1 MLEEVKMKH
10 LVRMSLVSFFLFL
23 PFMVILLKCSSPS
36 FDVLITGGLVYD
48 GTGADPLREDV
59 GIRGDRIIAIGKL
72 ERSSARSIIDARN
85 LAVAPGFI
93 NMLSHS
99 EESLIID
106 GCSQGEI
113 HQGVTTQIFGEDSMG
128 PLTEQMR
135 RNRLQKQGDLKYDIP
150 WITLSEYL
158 LYLEKRGISQ
168 NVASFIGA
176 ATIREYV
183 IGLEDK
189 KATPDQLNQMRE
201 LVRNEMAAGA
211 LGISTALIYAPGI
224 YASTDELV
232 ELCKVAVQ
240 YQGKYISHIRS
251 EGNRLIEAV
260 EELIHIS
267 REAKIPAEIYHL
279 KSAGQSNWNKMDQVI
294 TMVETARK
302 EGLKI
307 TADMY
312 PYPAGMT
319 GLDVTMPPWVL
330 DGGYDSLFKRLQDHI
345 TRLKISKEMTTPTNN
360 WENYYLAAGSPDRIL
375 LVQFKSDA
383 LKLYTGK
390 TLAEVAK
397 IQGKDPVETIMDL
410 MLEDRYRVMAVY
422 FMMSEENIKKQLHL
436 PWVSLGSD
444 MWSTA
449 PEGVFLKSS
458 IHPRAYG
465 TFARFLG
472 KYVRDE
478 HVISLQEAIHRISGL
493 PATNLGL
500 DRRGF
505 IKEGMFADVVV
516 FDPAT
521 IADHA
526 TFEKPHQYATGMQYV
541 FVNGVEVLK
550 DGEHTG
556 AKPGRALWGP
566 GKIK

>member
-1 MLEEVKMKH
+1 MKH
-10 LVRMSLVSFFLFL
+10 FGRISRISFFLCL
-23 PFMVILLKCSSPS
+23 PFMVILQKCSSPS

-48 GTGADPLREDV
+48 GTGSDPVITDI
-59 GIRGDRIIAIGKL
+59 GIRGDRIVAIGKL
-72 ERSSARSIIDARN
+72 ASSPTRMIVDARN

-106 GCSQGEI
+106 GRSQGEI
-113 HQGVTTQIFGEDSMG
+113 REGVTTQIFGEESMG

-135 RNRLQKQGDLKYDIP
+135 QSKLLKQGDLKYDIP
-150 WITLSEYL
+150 WTTLSEYL
-158 LYLEKRGISQ
+158 MYLEKKGISQ
-168 NVASFIGA
+168 NIASFIGA

-183 IGLEDK
+183 IGLENK
-189 KATPDQLNQMRE
+189 KATPDQLKQMCG
-201 LVRNEMAAGA
+201 LVRTEMAGGA
-211 LGISTALIYAPGI
+211 LGISTALIYAPGV
-224 YASTDELV
+224 YASTDELI
-232 ELCKVAVQ
+232 ELCKTATQ

-279 KSAGQSNWNKMDQVI
+279 KSAGQSNWYKMDSVI
-294 TMVETARK
+294 SLVELARR

-312 PYPAGMT
+312 TYPAGMT

-330 DGGYDSLFKRLQDHI
+330 DGGYDSLFKRLQDPI
-345 TRLKISKEMTTPTNN
+345 TRLKISKEMTAPTSD
-360 WENYYLAAGSPDRIL
+360 WENYYLAAGSPDHIL
-375 LVQFKSDA
+375 LVQFKSES
-383 LKLYTGK
+383 LKQYTGK
-390 TLAEVAK
+390 TLAELAK
-397 IQGKDPVETIMDL
+397 IRGKDPVETIMDL

-422 FMMSEENIKKQLHL
+422 FMMSEENIKKQLRL

-444 MWSTA
+444 MWSIA
-449 PEGVFLKSS
+449 PEGVFMKSS
-458 IHPRAYG
+458 VHPRAYG
-465 TFARFLG
+465 TFARLLG

-478 HVISLQEAIHRISGL
+478 HVISLEEAIHRLSGL

-500 DRRGF
+500 DKRGF

-516 FDPAT
+516 FDPTT
-521 IADHA
+521 IADRA
-526 TFEKPHQYATGMQYV
+526 TFEKPHQYAVGMKYV
-541 FVNGVEVLK
+541 IVNGVEVLK

>member
-1 MLEEVKMKH
+1 MC
-10 LVRMSLVSFFLFL
+10 L
-23 PFMVILLKCSSPS
+23 PFMVILQKCSSPS

-48 GTGADPLREDV
+48 GTGSDPVITDI
-59 GIRGDRIIAIGKL
+59 GIRGDRIVAIGKL
-72 ERSSARSIIDARN
+72 ASSPTRMIVDARN

-106 GCSQGEI
+106 GRSQGEI
-113 HQGVTTQIFGEDSMG
+113 REGVTTQIFGEESMG

-135 RNRLQKQGDLKYDIP
+135 QSKLLKQGDLKYDIP
-150 WITLSEYL
+150 WTTLSEYL
-158 LYLEKRGISQ
+158 MYLEKKGISQ
-168 NVASFIGA
+168 NIASFIGA

-183 IGLEDK
+183 IGLENK
-189 KATPDQLNQMRE
+189 KATPDQLKQMCG
-201 LVRNEMAAGA
+201 LVRTEMAGGA
-211 LGISTALIYAPGI
+211 LGISTALIYAPGV
-224 YASTDELV
+224 YASTDELI
-232 ELCKVAVQ
+232 ELCKTATQ

-279 KSAGQSNWNKMDQVI
+279 KSAGQSNWYKMDSVI
-294 TMVETARK
+294 SLVELARR

-312 PYPAGMT
+312 TYPAGMT

-330 DGGYDSLFKRLQDHI
+330 DGGYDSLFKRLQDPI
-345 TRLKISKEMTTPTNN
+345 TRLKISKEMTAPTSD
-360 WENYYLAAGSPDRIL
+360 WENYYLAAGSPDHIL
-375 LVQFKSDA
+375 LVQFKSES
-383 LKLYTGK
+383 LKQYTGK

-397 IQGKDPVETIMDL
+397 IRGKDPVETIMDL

-422 FMMSEENIKKQLHL
+422 FMMSEENIKKQLRL

-444 MWSTA
+444 MWSIA
-449 PEGVFLKSS
+449 PEGVFMKSS
-458 IHPRAYG
+458 VHPRAYG
-465 TFARFLG
+465 TFARLLG

-478 HVISLQEAIHRISGL
+478 HVISLEEAIHRLSGL

-500 DRRGF
+500 DKRGF

-516 FDPAT
+516 FDPTT
-521 IADHA
+521 IADRA
-526 TFEKPHQYATGMQYV
+526 TFEKPHQYAVGMKYV
-541 FVNGVEVLK
+541 IVNGVEVLK

>member
-1 MLEEVKMKH
+1 MKH
-10 LVRMSLVSFFLFL
+10 FGRISRISFFLCL
-23 PFMVILLKCSSPS
+23 PFMVILQKCSSPS

-48 GTGADPLREDV
+48 GTGSDPVITDI
-59 GIRGDRIIAIGKL
+59 GIRGDRIVAIGKL
-72 ERSSARSIIDARN
+72 ASSPTRMIVDARN

-106 GCSQGEI
+106 GRSQGEI
-113 HQGVTTQIFGEDSMG
+113 REGVTTQIFGEESMG

-135 RNRLQKQGDLKYDIP
+135 QSKLLKQGDLTYDIP
-150 WITLSEYL
+150 WTTLSEYL
-158 LYLEKRGISQ
+158 MYLEKKGISQ
-168 NVASFIGA
+168 NIASFIGA

-183 IGLEDK
+183 IGLENK
-189 KATPDQLNQMRE
+189 KATPDQLKQMCG
-201 LVRNEMAAGA
+201 LVRTEMAGGA
-211 LGISTALIYAPGI
+211 LGISTALIYAPGV
-224 YASTDELV
+224 YASTDELI
-232 ELCKVAVQ
+232 ELCKTATQ

-279 KSAGQSNWNKMDQVI
+279 KSAGQSNWYKMDSVI
-294 TMVETARK
+294 SLVELARR

-312 PYPAGMT
+312 TYPAGMT

-330 DGGYDSLFKRLQDHI
+330 DGGYDSLFKRLQDPI
-345 TRLKISKEMTTPTNN
+345 TRLKISKEMTAPTSD
-360 WENYYLAAGSPDRIL
+360 WENYYLAAGSPDHIL
-375 LVQFKSDA
+375 LVQFKSES
-383 LKLYTGK
+383 LKQYTGK
-390 TLAEVAK
+390 TLAELAK
-397 IQGKDPVETIMDL
+397 IRGKDPVETIMDL

-422 FMMSEENIKKQLHL
+422 FMMSEENIKKQLRL

-444 MWSTA
+444 MWSIA
-449 PEGVFLKSS
+449 PEGVFMKSS
-458 IHPRAYG
+458 VHPRAYG
-465 TFARFLG
+465 TFARLLG

-478 HVISLQEAIHRISGL
+478 HVISLEEAIHRLSGL

-500 DRRGF
+500 DKRGF

-516 FDPAT
+516 FDPTT
-521 IADHA
+521 IADRA
-526 TFEKPHQYATGMQYV
+526 TFEKPHQYAVGMKYV
-541 FVNGVEVLK
+541 IVNGVEVLK

>member
-1 MLEEVKMKH
+1 
-10 LVRMSLVSFFLFL
+10 
-23 PFMVILLKCSSPS
+23 MVILQKCSSPS

-48 GTGADPLREDV
+48 GTGSDPVITDI
-59 GIRGDRIIAIGKL
+59 GIRGDRIVAIGKL
-72 ERSSARSIIDARN
+72 ASSPTRMIVDARN

-106 GCSQGEI
+106 GRSQGEI
-113 HQGVTTQIFGEDSMG
+113 REGVTTQIFGEESMG

-135 RNRLQKQGDLKYDIP
+135 QSKLLKQGDLTYDIP
-150 WITLSEYL
+150 WTTLSEYL
-158 LYLEKRGISQ
+158 MYLEKKGISQ
-168 NVASFIGA
+168 NIASFIGA

-183 IGLEDK
+183 IGLENK
-189 KATPDQLNQMRE
+189 KATPDQLKQMCG
-201 LVRNEMAAGA
+201 LVLTEMAGGA
-211 LGISTALIYAPGI
+211 LGISTALIYAPGV
-224 YASTDELV
+224 YASTDELI
-232 ELCKVAVQ
+232 ELCKTATQ

-279 KSAGQSNWNKMDQVI
+279 KSAGQSNWYKMDSVI
-294 TMVETARK
+294 SLVELARR

-312 PYPAGMT
+312 TYPAGMT

-330 DGGYDSLFKRLQDHI
+330 DGGYDSLFKRLQDPI
-345 TRLKISKEMTTPTNN
+345 TRLKISKEMTAPTSD
-360 WENYYLAAGSPDRIL
+360 WENYYLAAGSPDHIL
-375 LVQFKSDA
+375 LVQFKSES
-383 LKLYTGK
+383 LKQYTGK
-390 TLAEVAK
+390 TLAELAK
-397 IQGKDPVETIMDL
+397 IRGKDPVETIMDL

-422 FMMSEENIKKQLHL
+422 FMMSEENIKKQLRL

-444 MWSTA
+444 MWSIA
-449 PEGVFLKSS
+449 PEGVFMKSS
-458 IHPRAYG
+458 VHPRAYG
-465 TFARFLG
+465 TFARLLG

-478 HVISLQEAIHRISGL
+478 HVISLEEAIHRLSGL

-500 DRRGF
+500 DKRGF

-516 FDPAT
+516 FDPTT
-521 IADHA
+521 IADRA
-526 TFEKPHQYATGMQYV
+526 TFEKPHQYAVGMKYV
-541 FVNGVEVLK
+541 IVNGVEVLK

>member
-1 MLEEVKMKH
+1 MKH
-10 LVRMSLVSFFLFL
+10 FGRISRISFFLCL
-23 PFMVILLKCSSPS
+23 PFMVILQKCSSPS

-48 GTGADPLREDV
+48 GTGSDPVITDI
-59 GIRGDRIIAIGKL
+59 GIRGDRIVAIGKL
-72 ERSSARSIIDARN
+72 ASSPTRMIVDARN

-106 GCSQGEI
+106 GRSQGEI
-113 HQGVTTQIFGEDSMG
+113 REGVTTQIFGEESMG

-135 RNRLQKQGDLKYDIP
+135 QSKLLKQGDLKYDIP
-150 WITLSEYL
+150 WTTLSEYL
-158 LYLEKRGISQ
+158 MYLEKKGISQ
-168 NVASFIGA
+168 NIASFIGA

-183 IGLEDK
+183 IGLENK
-189 KATPDQLNQMRE
+189 KATPDQLKQMCG
-201 LVRNEMAAGA
+201 LVRTEMAGGA
-211 LGISTALIYAPGI
+211 LGISTALIYAPGV
-224 YASTDELV
+224 YASTDELI
-232 ELCKVAVQ
+232 ELCKTATQ

-279 KSAGQSNWNKMDQVI
+279 KSAGQSNWYKMDSVI
-294 TMVETARK
+294 SLVELARR

-312 PYPAGMT
+312 TYPAGMT

-330 DGGYDSLFKRLQDHI
+330 DGGYDSLFKRLQDPI
-345 TRLKISKEMTTPTNN
+345 TRLKISKEMTAPTSD
-360 WENYYLAAGSPDRIL
+360 WENYYLAAGSPDHIL
-375 LVQFKSDA
+375 LVQFKSES
-383 LKLYTGK
+383 LKQYTGK

-397 IQGKDPVETIMDL
+397 IRGKDPVETIMDL

-422 FMMSEENIKKQLHL
+422 FMMSEENIKKQLRL

-444 MWSTA
+444 MWSIA
-449 PEGVFLKSS
+449 PEGVFMKSS

-465 TFARFLG
+465 TFARLLG

-478 HVISLQEAIHRISGL
+478 HVISLEEAIHRLSGL

-500 DRRGF
+500 DKRGF

-516 FDPAT
+516 FDPTT
-521 IADHA
+521 IADRA
-526 TFEKPHQYATGMQYV
+526 TFEKPHQYAVGMKYV
-541 FVNGVEVLK
+541 IVNGVEVLK

>member
-1 MLEEVKMKH
+1 MKH
-10 LVRMSLVSFFLFL
+10 FGRISRISFFLCL
-23 PFMVILLKCSSPS
+23 PFMVILQKCSSPS

-48 GTGADPLREDV
+48 GTGSDPVITDI
-59 GIRGDRIIAIGKL
+59 GIRGDRIVAIGKL
-72 ERSSARSIIDARN
+72 ASSPTRMIVDARN

-106 GCSQGEI
+106 GRSQGEI
-113 HQGVTTQIFGEDSMG
+113 REGVTTQIFGEESMG

-135 RNRLQKQGDLKYDIP
+135 QSKLLKQGDLTYDIP
-150 WITLSEYL
+150 WTTLSEYL
-158 LYLEKRGISQ
+158 MYLEKKGISQ
-168 NVASFIGA
+168 NIASFIGA

-183 IGLEDK
+183 IGLENK
-189 KATPDQLNQMRE
+189 KATPDQLKQMCG
-201 LVRNEMAAGA
+201 LVLTEMAGGA
-211 LGISTALIYAPGI
+211 LGISTALIYAPGV
-224 YASTDELV
+224 YASTDELI
-232 ELCKVAVQ
+232 ELCKTATQ

-279 KSAGQSNWNKMDQVI
+279 KSAGQSNWYKMDSVI
-294 TMVETARK
+294 SLVELARR

-312 PYPAGMT
+312 TYPAGMT

-330 DGGYDSLFKRLQDHI
+330 DGGYDSLFKRLQDPI
-345 TRLKISKEMTTPTNN
+345 TRLKISKEMTAPTSD
-360 WENYYLAAGSPDRIL
+360 WENYYLAAGSPDHIL
-375 LVQFKSDA
+375 LVQFKSES
-383 LKLYTGK
+383 LKQYTGK
-390 TLAEVAK
+390 TLAELAK
-397 IQGKDPVETIMDL
+397 IRGKDPVETIMDL

-422 FMMSEENIKKQLHL
+422 FMMSEENIKKQLRL

-444 MWSTA
+444 MWSIA
-449 PEGVFLKSS
+449 PEGVFMKSS
-458 IHPRAYG
+458 VHPRAYG
-465 TFARFLG
+465 TFARLLG

-478 HVISLQEAIHRISGL
+478 HVISLEEAIHRLSGL

-500 DRRGF
+500 DKRGF

-516 FDPAT
+516 FDPTT
-521 IADHA
+521 IADRA
-526 TFEKPHQYATGMQYV
+526 TFEKPHQYAVGMKYV
-541 FVNGVEVLK
+541 IVNGVEVLK

>member
-1 MLEEVKMKH
+1 MKH
-10 LVRMSLVSFFLFL
+10 FGRISRISFFLCL
-23 PFMVILLKCSSPS
+23 PFMVILQKCSSPS

-48 GTGADPLREDV
+48 GTGSDPVITDI
-59 GIRGDRIIAIGKL
+59 GIRGDRIVAIGKL
-72 ERSSARSIIDARN
+72 ASSPTRMIVDARN

-106 GCSQGEI
+106 GRSQGEI
-113 HQGVTTQIFGEDSMG
+113 REGVTTQIFGEESMG

-135 RNRLQKQGDLKYDIP
+135 QSKLLKQGDLKYDIP
-150 WITLSEYL
+150 WTTLSEYL
-158 LYLEKRGISQ
+158 MYLEKKGISQ
-168 NVASFIGA
+168 NIASFIGA

-183 IGLEDK
+183 IGLENK
-189 KATPDQLNQMRE
+189 KATPDQLKQMCG
-201 LVRNEMAAGA
+201 LVRTEMAGGA
-211 LGISTALIYAPGI
+211 LGISTALIYAPGV
-224 YASTDELV
+224 YASTDELI
-232 ELCKVAVQ
+232 ELCKTATQ

-279 KSAGQSNWNKMDQVI
+279 KSAGQSNWYKMDSVI
-294 TMVETARK
+294 SLVELARR

-312 PYPAGMT
+312 TYPAGMT

-330 DGGYDSLFKRLQDHI
+330 DGGYDSLFKRLQDPI
-345 TRLKISKEMTTPTNN
+345 TRLKISKEMTAPTSD
-360 WENYYLAAGSPDRIL
+360 WENYYLAAGSPDHIL
-375 LVQFKSDA
+375 LVQFKSES
-383 LKLYTGK
+383 LKQYTGK

-397 IQGKDPVETIMDL
+397 IRGKNPVETIMDL

-422 FMMSEENIKKQLHL
+422 FMMSEENIKKQLRL

-444 MWSTA
+444 MWSIA
-449 PEGVFLKSS
+449 PEGVFMKSS
-458 IHPRAYG
+458 VHPRAYG
-465 TFARFLG
+465 TFARLLG

-478 HVISLQEAIHRISGL
+478 HVISLEEAIHRLSGL

-500 DRRGF
+500 DKRGF

-516 FDPAT
+516 FDPTT
-521 IADHA
+521 IADRA
-526 TFEKPHQYATGMQYV
+526 TFEKPHQYAVGMKYV
-541 FVNGVEVLK
+541 IVNGVEVLK

>member
-1 MLEEVKMKH
+1 MKH
-10 LVRMSLVSFFLFL
+10 FGRISRISFFLCL
-23 PFMVILLKCSSPS
+23 PFMVILQKCSSPS

-48 GTGADPLREDV
+48 GTGSDPVITDI
-59 GIRGDRIIAIGKL
+59 GIRGDRIVAIGKL
-72 ERSSARSIIDARN
+72 ASSPTRMIVDARN

-106 GCSQGEI
+106 GRSQGEI
-113 HQGVTTQIFGEDSMG
+113 REGVTTQIFGEESMG

-135 RNRLQKQGDLKYDIP
+135 QSKLLKQGDLKYDIP
-150 WITLSEYL
+150 WTTLSEYL
-158 LYLEKRGISQ
+158 MYLEKKGISQ
-168 NVASFIGA
+168 NIASFIGA

-183 IGLEDK
+183 IGLENK
-189 KATPDQLNQMRE
+189 KATPDQLKQMCG
-201 LVRNEMAAGA
+201 LVRTEMAGGA
-211 LGISTALIYAPGI
+211 LGISTALIYAPGV
-224 YASTDELV
+224 YASTDELI
-232 ELCKVAVQ
+232 ELCKTATQ

-279 KSAGQSNWNKMDQVI
+279 KSAGQSNWYKMDSVI
-294 TMVETARK
+294 SLVELARR

-312 PYPAGMT
+312 TYPAGMT

-330 DGGYDSLFKRLQDHI
+330 DGGYDSLFKRLQDPI
-345 TRLKISKEMTTPTNN
+345 TRLKISKEMTAPTSD
-360 WENYYLAAGSPDRIL
+360 WENYYLAAGSPDHIL
-375 LVQFKSDA
+375 LVQFKSES
-383 LKLYTGK
+383 LKQYTGK

-397 IQGKDPVETIMDL
+397 IRGKDPVETIMDL
-410 MLEDRYRVMAVY
+410 MLEDRYRVMAVF
-422 FMMSEENIKKQLHL
+422 FMMSEENIKKQLRL

-444 MWSTA
+444 MWSIA
-449 PEGVFLKSS
+449 PEGVFMKSS

-465 TFARFLG
+465 TFARLLG

-478 HVISLQEAIHRISGL
+478 HVISLEEAIHRLSGL

-500 DRRGF
+500 DKRGF

-516 FDPAT
+516 FDPTT
-521 IADHA
+521 IADRA
-526 TFEKPHQYATGMQYV
+526 TFEKPHQYAVGMKYV
-541 FVNGVEVLK
+541 IVNGVEVLK